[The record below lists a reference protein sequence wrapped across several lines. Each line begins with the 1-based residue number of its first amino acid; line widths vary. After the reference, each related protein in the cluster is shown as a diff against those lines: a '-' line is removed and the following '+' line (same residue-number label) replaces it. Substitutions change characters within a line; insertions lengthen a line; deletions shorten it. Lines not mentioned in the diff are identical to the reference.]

1 MHIQFFINERDYK
14 SAALLAMRK
23 RSNISAL
30 DYYGPYVVAV
40 IWIGASIIPNP
51 FNNYLQEPADLL
63 LTLGVIP
70 IFIGVLALRRRAMQR
85 EYRKLRNLHPLQAVD
100 FDNTGLRNSTTDTI
114 TRTDWTIYSKYAEDK
129 DSFVLFHAG
138 SVLFFPVPKSNLTV
152 PQADELRNLLTAHMP
167 RA

>member
-30 DYYGPYVVAV
+30 DYYGPYIVAV
-40 IWIGASIIPNP
+40 IWIAGSVVPNP

-70 IFIGVLALRRRAMQR
+70 IFIGVLGLRRKSMAK
-85 EYRKLRNLHPLQAVD
+85 EYRKLRSLHPLQAVD
-100 FDNTGLRNSTTDTI
+100 IDGIGLRNSTTDAI
-114 TRTDWTIYSKYAEDK
+114 TRTDWKVYSRYAEDK
-129 DSFVLFHAG
+129 DSFVLFHAD
-138 SVLFFPVPKSNLTV
+138 SVLFFPVPKSNLTA
-152 PQADELRNLLTAHMP
+152 PQVDELRALLEAHMP

>member
-30 DYYGPYVVAV
+30 DYYGPYIVTV
-40 IWIGASIIPNP
+40 IWIAGSIVPNP
-51 FNNYLQEPADLL
+51 FNHYLQEPADLL

-70 IFIGVLALRRRAMQR
+70 IFIGVLGLRRKSMAK
-85 EYRKLRNLHPLQAVD
+85 EFRKLRSLHPLQAVD
-100 FDNTGLRNSTTDTI
+100 IDGIGLRNSTTDAI
-114 TRTDWTIYSKYAEDK
+114 VRTDWKIYSRFAEDK
-129 DSFVLFHAG
+129 DSFVLFHAD

-152 PQADELRNLLTAHMP
+152 PEVEELRALLEAHMP